1 MFTEIKTILY
11 QETGYYVSDLA
22 WNSPKDGF
30 AAGRSASNCTHRYGS
45 GCGCRKMGEHHDAH
59 WRWVG
64 GHGWWGDDRDGQT
77 EALNIWIG
85 QQEPAGAHRG
95 DAAAGHV
102 RADGGVVLSLVA
114 ALLATRER
122 EIQNPRDEANR
133 VAGRKAKL
141 ALARELGGEEHI
153 PLAIEI
159 YRFVRDQGED
169 RGRQRQVD
177 VQGHHDDGGEGLQ
190 VHRRLPYPQFK
201 VPTCRAD

>member
-85 QQEPAGAHRG
+85 QQEPGIFRDVGCYAGCSATLDLRVPVALIRSMG
-95 DAAAGHV
+95 RAIAWGRRVRTAAM
-102 RADGGVVLSLVA
+102 LP
-114 ALLATRER
+114 LATYAQTE
-122 EIQNPRDEANR
+122 
-133 VAGRKAKL
+133 VWS
-141 ALARELGGEEHI
+141 
-153 PLAIEI
+153 
-159 YRFVRDQGED
+159 
-169 RGRQRQVD
+169 
-177 VQGHHDDGGEGLQ
+177 
-190 VHRRLPYPQFK
+190 
-201 VPTCRAD
+201 